1 MSNVINNVTFC
12 YIKIQNPVLKYQ
24 SSDSEYTVDCVV
36 SKADSKEWNKA
47 FPKQKA
53 KVVENEEFTEKFKID
68 LPFPEQ
74 EEQFVIKMKK
84 PHVKNGKELDQKYRP
99 RVFLQG
105 EDGVVTDITFDML
118 PANGS
123 KGKAAYQIRT
133 NDFGTFAQLDSILI
147 EDLIEYR
154 SNGVGSAFGV
164 KSLADAPEAKV
175 VTKQTD
181 TNAAGSNVDDED
193 DVPEPTVATAVAA
206 KPKAPAKPSKAVVEA
221 SVEEDDEDP
230 FAV

>member
-36 SKADSKEWNKA
+36 SKADAKEWNKA

-105 EDGVVTDITFDML
+105 EDGVVSDITFDML

-133 NDFGTFAQLDSILI
+133 NDFGTFAGLDSILI
-147 EDLIEYR
+147 EELVEYKGN
-154 SNGVGSAFGV
+154 SVGSAFGV
-164 KSLADAPEAKV
+164 KSLSEAPDAKV

-181 TNAAGSNVDDED
+181 TDAVGSPTSDDED
-193 DVPEPTVATAVAA
+193 AGEAKVAA
-206 KPKAPAKPSKAVVEA
+206 KTKAPTKPSKAPVEV
-221 SVEEDDEDP
+221 SVEDDDSDP
-230 FAV
+230 FA

>member
-36 SKADSKEWNKA
+36 SKADAKEWNKA

-105 EDGVVTDITFDML
+105 EDGVVSDITFDML

-147 EDLIEYR
+147 EDLVEYK

-164 KSLADAPEAKV
+164 KSLAEAPEAKV
-175 VTKQTD
+175 ATKQTD
-181 TNAAGSNVDDED
+181 ANTSGSPTSDDED
-193 DVPEPTVATAVAA
+193 VGEATPQA
-206 KPKAPAKPSKAVVEA
+206 KTKAPAKPSKAPVEV
-221 SVEEDDEDP
+221 SVEDDDP
-230 FAV
+230 FA